1 MRNIPDVVVGFDEY
15 ARAHLF
21 SNVSRN
27 SSALYAG
34 FEAITDADAVAE
46 VVGVDITELGG
57 RDYRL
62 NQLFTSNFANGTAS
76 GSRDLK
82 LEPDRQPWIHSL
94 V

>member
-46 VVGVDITELGG
+46 VVGGAGLQTPATRQPMERQQMAAPIW
-57 RDYRL
+57 
-62 NQLFTSNFANGTAS
+62 TAS
-76 GSRDLK
+76 LRALRK
-82 LEPDRQPWIHSL
+82 CWTMFRRPRPK
-94 V
+94 